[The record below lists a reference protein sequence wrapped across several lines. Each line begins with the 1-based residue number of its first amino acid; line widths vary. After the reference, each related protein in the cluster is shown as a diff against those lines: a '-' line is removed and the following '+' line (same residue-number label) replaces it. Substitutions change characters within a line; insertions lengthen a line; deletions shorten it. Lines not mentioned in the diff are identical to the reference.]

1 MPNAEAL
8 NSNSFMILPESFSW
22 LLNKMPNDI
31 VKLIISR
38 SHPAVC
44 RTPVVQACYITSWVL
59 LQPSALSGCPL
70 AAYVSATAASSANVS
85 SGNKQPSQRPSAT
98 PHLRQ
103 HHGRLSIQ
111 RTSNPEH
118 LLYYMMKQLCRLTIR
133 KLIIYL
139 FTFSSACYKPALFQ
153 QLKMM

>member
-1 MPNAEAL
+1 MNNGLKL
-8 NSNSFMILPESFSW
+8 NWSKKSLKKSGVNSRFLFIIVFTYNPTHKKAAAKKPPLIITTISHYTTPAKHRP
-22 LLNKMPNDI
+22 L

-70 AAYVSATAASSANVS
+70 AAYVSATAASSANVP

-98 PHLRQ
+98 
-103 HHGRLSIQ
+103 
-111 RTSNPEH
+111 H
-118 LLYYMMKQLCRLTIR
+118 LLAEPLK
-133 KLIIYL
+133 IINS
-139 FTFSSACYKPALFQ
+139 TDK
-153 QLKMM
+153 